1 MAIEGM
7 TWKEFQ
13 KWCNE
18 RACDGCWGYREARTC
33 IRVMEY
39 IRKLPF
45 WRRKKT
51 WKKVEQLMLNKIIIP
66 TNQKIEEVRRHNTE
80 QVLQA
85 LDELVGGKSGG

>member
-1 MAIEGM
+1 MQM

-18 RACDGCWGYREARTC
+18 RVCDGCWGYTEAKIC
-33 IRVMEY
+33 IDVIMR

-45 WRRKKT
+45 WRRKKA
-51 WKKVEQLMLNKIIIP
+51 WKKVEQLMLEKIINP
-66 TNQKIEEVRRHNTE
+66 TNQKIKEVRRHNTE
-80 QVLQA
+80 QVHQA